1 MCSVMRWILPSLVT
15 LVIGIVA
22 LSACGANVF
31 SLKVGDCYNGP
42 DVSSEQYTEVSDVE
56 MVSCDDPHKSEVYAV
71 LDLPDSS

>member
-1 MCSVMRWILPSLVT
+1 M
-15 LVIGIVA
+15 
-22 LSACGANVF
+22 F

-71 LDLPDSS
+71 LDLLDSS